1 MTLLDSDDTTN
12 DTPMSSE
19 QEHFGRLVGNWER
32 GVGEAHRPLTNDG
45 YYDKWFYRPL
55 PGSNQ
60 FTEYYLVLNIDT
72 ANMPPTEH
80 VMLLDY
86 CSEDDTEI
94 TCHERL
100 EYDSVQVAYPNDDGS
115 QTDAEHRISQ
125 RAVNT
130 MQQYKDWEP
139 PFLR

>member
-1 MTLLDSDDTTN
+1 MPRPYECNQMHGTASQDD
-12 DTPMSSE
+12 
-19 QEHFGRLVGNWER
+19 FVGLR
-32 GVGEAHRPLTNDG
+32 
-45 YYDKWFYRPL
+45 
-55 PGSNQ
+55 
-60 FTEYYLVLNIDT
+60 
-72 ANMPPTEH
+72 
-80 VMLLDY
+80 LLDY